1 MSRVARRT
9 LLARAYILHTHPFR
23 DTSRILEVF
32 TREQGRVSVFA
43 RGVRGPKARL
53 ASLLQPFQPLLISFT
68 SHGDAGQLISAA
80 PETALAVLSFS
91 GLATIAGRWKLAMT
105 PESSGIRPRP
115 KISLGPDRPLR
126 LRLERR

>member
-9 LLARAYILHTHPFR
+9 LLARAYILHTHPYR

-53 ASLLQPFQPLLISFT
+53 ASLLQPFQSLLISFAAR
-68 SHGDAGQLISAA
+68 GDAAQLVSAESAPGGSAA
-80 PETALAVLSFS
+80 PLFGQSDRWAA
-91 GLATIAGRWKLAMT
+91 AGRIAV
-105 PESSGIRPRP
+105 
-115 KISLGPDRPLR
+115 R
-126 LRLERR
+126 LLPQ